1 LRSEDWR
8 RASLLALFVLAS
20 AAFASELT
28 VDSHRVQHN
37 DLVTI
42 TLSLDDSFST
52 LGEVHVPTKN
62 LVIVGEP
69 WVSTEFSWING
80 KVVRRK
86 TFQYRARPVADGP
99 ARVGPL
105 VLRVEGET
113 VTLPAVDLE
122 VLPDRA
128 SGSNDA
134 ELVLRE
140 LMSTGRDPLFVV
152 AEADRPAVYVGEP
165 VTITWFLYNAAMLQ
179 QWQIAGLP
187 KLPDFW
193 SEEMPKQES
202 GERLY
207 VGDVMMQR
215 VPIRRVALFPLR
227 AGRLR
232 VDGITVQAEVL
243 RRARSGP
250 FAMFEGEMAETTF
263 TSAPIDV
270 VAKPIPP
277 GPPVDAVGD
286 LALKCAPPVQRNGGP
301 VVVDV
306 TLAGAGN
313 LRAATAPHF
322 AGPVAGDVQMEGGEV
337 TLSGEDVS
345 FGMARRWRFLIFPS
359 AAGMLEIPPLTMR
372 VFVPSASERRELR
385 CDSSFVKAVAAP
397 AAAKGPSGQPVPR
410 AVPGRWPWLAGAL
423 VAVVVLLVVV
433 VPRARR
439 ELALRREVRDVL
451 RDATPAEIR
460 MRMLA
465 RVTIDPREA
474 SDRGEAWRAL
484 LSLLDAAERERDIA
498 VGAEGEIARRV
509 REVLRFAN

>member
-1 LRSEDWR
+1 VFC
-8 RASLLALFVLAS
+8 LLLS
-20 AAFASELT
+20 AFCLLPCWGSELT
-28 VDSHRVQHN
+28 VDSHRVQRN

-52 LGEVHVPTKN
+52 IDEAHVPTKN

-105 VLRVEGET
+105 VMKVDGET
-113 VTLPAVDLE
+113 LTLPAVDLD

-134 ELVLRE
+134 EIVLRE
-140 LMSTGRDPLFVV
+140 LMSTGKDPFFVV
-152 AEADRPAVYVGEP
+152 AEAERRTVYVGEP
-165 VTITWFLYNAAMLQ
+165 VTITWFLYNAATLQ

-193 SEEMPKQES
+193 SEELPKPES
-202 GERLY
+202 AERLY
-207 VGDVMMQR
+207 VGDVLMQR

-232 VDGITVQAEVL
+232 VDGITVQAAVL
-243 RRARSGP
+243 RRTRSGP
-250 FAMFEGEMAETTF
+250 FAMFEGEVAETAF
-263 TSAPIDV
+263 TSAPVEV
-270 VAKPIPP
+270 VARPIPP
-277 GPPVDAVGD
+277 GPAVDAVGD

-301 VVVDV
+301 VVLDV
-306 TLAGAGN
+306 TLVGAGN
-313 LRAATAPHF
+313 LRAAPAPHF
-322 AGPVAGDVQMEGGEV
+322 AGPVAGNVQMEGGEV
-337 TLSGEDVS
+337 TLAGEDAS

-372 VFVPSASERRELR
+372 VFVPSVSERRELL
-385 CDSSFVKAVAAP
+385 CGSSFVVAVAAP
-397 AAAKGPSGQPVPR
+397 AAKVPDGR
-410 AVPGRWPWLAGAL
+410 AVRPAPSRRWPWLA
-423 VAVVVLLVVV
+423 VAWIVVVALA
-433 VPRARR
+433 VPRIRR
-439 ELALRREVRDVL
+439 ELALRRKVRDVL

-460 MRMLA
+460 ARMQE
-465 RVTIDPREA
+465 RVTVDPREA

-509 REVLRFAN
+509 KEVLRS